1 MNAQVLESV
10 GNITYKDVP
19 KPMLSFGDVLVEVK
33 AAGICGSDI
42 PRIYTNGAHNMP
54 LIPGHEFA
62 GQVVCAPGV
71 GARWMGKRVGVFPL
85 IPCRKCPQCLEKKYE
100 MCNHYDYL
108 GSRSDGAYA
117 EFVKVPRWN
126 LIELPDNVSFEVAAM
141 LEPMA
146 VALHAIRQT
155 GLDIHFSPKNQ
166 PAPAQPENSSANS
179 ENTISLGSSNDF
191 VSLQNVDK
199 QNTKNDKIADITV
212 NSAKESN
219 FTEIDHPKALVIGL
233 GTIGLFVCMHLSAM
247 GIDVYAIGNKDYQKD
262 QAISIGLPKDHIR
275 IGKDIESN
283 TAWLYE
289 RTDGMYA
296 DLVFECVGRQETL
309 VEAIES
315 AKPAGT
321 VVTVG
326 NPFSDMTLPRDTY
339 WKILR
344 RQLTLSGTWNSS
356 FTHEDSDDWNTVIRM
371 LAEGPIHPENLI
383 SHRFPL
389 EDLTKGLEIM
399 RDKTEPYTKVMITN
413 E

>member
-42 PRIYTNGAHNMP
+42 PRIYTNGAHSMP

-117 EFVKVPRWN
+117 EYVKVPRWN

-155 GLDIHFSPKNQ
+155 GLDIN
-166 PAPAQPENSSANS
+166 PADGQGQSIA
-179 ENTISLGSSNDF
+179 SLE
-191 VSLQNVDK
+191 NVDNK
-199 QNTKNDKIADITV
+199 ENADTP
-212 NSAKESN
+212 N
-219 FTEIDHPKALVIGL
+219 FTDVHQPKALVIGL

-247 GIDVYAIGNKDYQKD
+247 GIETYAIGNKDYQKD
-262 QAISIGLPKDHIR
+262 QALSIGLDEDHIK
-275 IGKDIESN
+275 IGKDVEAN
-283 TAWLYE
+283 TSWIYE
-289 RTDGMYA
+289 RTDGNYA
-296 DLVFECVGRQETL
+296 DFVFECVGRQETL
-309 VEAIES
+309 VEALES

-344 RQLTLSGTWNSS
+344 SQLTLSGTWNSS
-356 FTHEDSDDWNTVIRM
+356 FTHEDHDDWNTVIRM
-371 LAEGPIHPENLI
+371 LSEGLIHPENII

>member
-33 AAGICGSDI
+33 AVGICGSDI
-42 PRIYTNGAHNMP
+42 PRIYTNGAHSMP

-85 IPCRKCPQCLEKKYE
+85 IPCHKCPQCLEKKYE

-155 GLDIHFSPKNQ
+155 GLDIHFSPENQ
-166 PAPAQPENSSANS
+166 PAAAQQENLSANS

-191 VSLQNVDK
+191 VSLQNVDE
-199 QNTKNDKIADITV
+199 QNIKNDKIADITV

-247 GIDVYAIGNKDYQKD
+247 GIDVYAIGNKDYQKN
-262 QAISIGLPKDHIR
+262 QAISIGLPQDHIR

-289 RTDGMYA
+289 RTDGANA
-296 DLVFECVGRQETL
+296 DVVFECVGRQETL
-309 VEAIES
+309 VEAIEA

-344 RQLTLSGTWNSS
+344 SQLTLSGTWNSS

-371 LAEGPIHPENLI
+371 LSEGLIHPENLI

-399 RDKTEPYTKVMITN
+399 RDKTEPYTKVMITM
-413 E
+413 

>member
-146 VALHAIRQT
+146 VALHAIRQA
-155 GLDIHFSPKNQ
+155 GLDIN
-166 PAPAQPENSSANS
+166 PAEEQGRS
-179 ENTISLGSSNDF
+179 I
-191 VSLQNVDK
+191 VSLENLDNK
-199 QNTKNDKIADITV
+199 ENADTP
-212 NSAKESN
+212 N
-219 FTEIDHPKALVIGL
+219 FTDVHQPKALVIGL

-247 GIDVYAIGNKDYQKD
+247 GIETYAIGNKDYQKD
-262 QAISIGLPKDHIR
+262 QALSIGLDEDHIK
-275 IGKDIESN
+275 IGKDVEAN
-283 TAWLYE
+283 TSWIYE
-289 RTDGMYA
+289 RTDGNYA
-296 DLVFECVGRQETL
+296 DFVFECVGRQETL
-309 VEAIES
+309 VEALES

-344 RQLTLSGTWNSS
+344 SQLTLCGTWNSS
-356 FTHEDSDDWNTVIRM
+356 FTHEDHDDWNTVIRM
-371 LAEGPIHPENLI
+371 LSEGLIHPENLI

>member
-146 VALHAIRQT
+146 VALHAIRQA
-155 GLDIHFSPKNQ
+155 GLDIN
-166 PAPAQPENSSANS
+166 PADGQGQSIASLENLDNK
-179 ENTISLGSSNDF
+179 EN
-191 VSLQNVDK
+191 
-199 QNTKNDKIADITV
+199 ADIP
-212 NSAKESN
+212 N
-219 FTEIDHPKALVIGL
+219 FTDVHHPKALVIGL

-247 GIDVYAIGNKDYQKD
+247 GIETYAIGNKDYQKD
-262 QAISIGLPKDHIR
+262 QAISIGLPDDHIR

-289 RTDGMYA
+289 RTDGANA
-296 DLVFECVGRQETL
+296 DVVFECVGRQETL
-309 VEAIES
+309 VEAIEA

-326 NPFSDMTLPRDTY
+326 NPFSDMILPRDTY

-344 RQLTLSGTWNSS
+344 SQLTLCGTWNSS
-356 FTHEDSDDWNTVIRM
+356 FTHEDHDDWNTVIRM
-371 LAEGPIHPENLI
+371 LSEGLIHPENLI

>member
-1 MNAQVLESV
+1 MHAQVLESV
-10 GNITYKDVP
+10 GNITYKEVP

-62 GQVVCAPGV
+62 GKVVCAPGV
-71 GARWMGKRVGVFPL
+71 GAKWMGKRVGVFPL
-85 IPCRKCPQCLEKKYE
+85 IPCHNCPQCLEKKYE
-100 MCNHYDYL
+100 MCKHYDYL

-117 EFVKVPRWN
+117 DFVKVPRWN
-126 LIELPDNVSFEVAAM
+126 LIELPDNVSYEVAAM

-146 VALHAIRQT
+146 VALHAIRQA
-155 GLDIHFSPKNQ
+155 GLDIN
-166 PAPAQPENSSANS
+166 PADGQGQSIA
-179 ENTISLGSSNDF
+179 SLE
-191 VSLQNVDK
+191 NVDNK
-199 QNTKNDKIADITV
+199 ENADTP
-212 NSAKESN
+212 N
-219 FTEIDHPKALVIGL
+219 FTDVHQPKALVIGL

-247 GIDVYAIGNKDYQKD
+247 GIETYAIGNKDYQKD
-262 QAISIGLPKDHIR
+262 QALSIGLDEEHIK
-275 IGKDIESN
+275 IGKDVEAN
-283 TAWLYE
+283 TSWIYE
-289 RTDGMYA
+289 RTDGNYA
-296 DLVFECVGRQETL
+296 DFVFECVGRQETL
-309 VEAIES
+309 VEALES

-344 RQLTLSGTWNSS
+344 SQLTLCGTWNSS
-356 FTHEDSDDWNTVIRM
+356 FTHEDHDDWNTVIRM
-371 LAEGPIHPENLI
+371 LSEGLIHPENLI

>member
-117 EFVKVPRWN
+117 DFVKVPRWN
-126 LIELPDNVSFEVAAM
+126 LIELPDNVSYEVAAM

-146 VALHAIRQT
+146 VALHAIRQA
-155 GLDIHFSPKNQ
+155 GLDIN
-166 PAPAQPENSSANS
+166 PADGQGQSIASLENIDNK
-179 ENTISLGSSNDF
+179 EN
-191 VSLQNVDK
+191 
-199 QNTKNDKIADITV
+199 ADTP
-212 NSAKESN
+212 N
-219 FTEIDHPKALVIGL
+219 FTDVQQPKALVIGL

-247 GIDVYAIGNKDYQKD
+247 GIETYAIGNRDYQKD
-262 QAISIGLPKDHIR
+262 QALSIGLDEDHIK
-275 IGKDIESN
+275 IGKDVEAN
-283 TAWLYE
+283 TSWIYE
-289 RTDGMYA
+289 RTDGNYA
-296 DLVFECVGRQETL
+296 DFVFECVGRQETL

-344 RQLTLSGTWNSS
+344 SQLTLCGTWNSS
-356 FTHEDSDDWNTVIRM
+356 FIHEDHDDWNTVIRM
-371 LAEGPIHPENLI
+371 LSEGLIHPENLI

>member
-117 EFVKVPRWN
+117 EYVKVPRWN

-146 VALHAIRQT
+146 VALHAIRQA
-155 GLDIHFSPKNQ
+155 GLDIN
-166 PAPAQPENSSANS
+166 PADGQGQSIA
-179 ENTISLGSSNDF
+179 SLE
-191 VSLQNVDK
+191 NVDNK
-199 QNTKNDKIADITV
+199 ENADTP
-212 NSAKESN
+212 N
-219 FTEIDHPKALVIGL
+219 FTDVHQPKALVIGL

-247 GIDVYAIGNKDYQKD
+247 GIETYAIGNKDYQKD
-262 QAISIGLPKDHIR
+262 QALSIGLDEDHIK
-275 IGKDIESN
+275 IGKDVEANNSWI
-283 TAWLYE
+283 YE
-289 RTDGMYA
+289 RTDGNYA
-296 DLVFECVGRQETL
+296 DFVFECVGRQETL
-309 VEAIES
+309 VEALES

-344 RQLTLSGTWNSS
+344 SQLTLCGTWNSS
-356 FTHEDSDDWNTVIRM
+356 FTHEDHDDWNTVIRM
-371 LAEGPIHPENLI
+371 LSEGLIHPENLI

>member
-1 MNAQVLESV
+1 MKAQVLESV

-126 LIELPDNVSFEVAAM
+126 LIELPDNVSYEVAAM

-146 VALHAIRQT
+146 VALHAIRQA
-155 GLDIHFSPKNQ
+155 GLDIN
-166 PAPAQPENSSANS
+166 PADGQGQSIA
-179 ENTISLGSSNDF
+179 SLE
-191 VSLQNVDK
+191 NVD
-199 QNTKNDKIADITV
+199 NIENADTP
-212 NSAKESN
+212 N
-219 FTEIDHPKALVIGL
+219 FTDVHQPKALVIGL

-247 GIDVYAIGNKDYQKD
+247 GIETYAIGNKDYQKD
-262 QAISIGLPKDHIR
+262 QALSIGLDEDHIK
-275 IGKDIESN
+275 IGKDVEAN
-283 TAWLYE
+283 TSWIYE
-289 RTDGMYA
+289 RTDGNYA
-296 DLVFECVGRQETL
+296 DFVFECVGRQETL
-309 VEAIES
+309 VEALES
-315 AKPAGT
+315 SKPAGT

-344 RQLTLSGTWNSS
+344 SQLTLSGTWNSS

-371 LAEGPIHPENLI
+371 LSEGLIHPENLI

>member
-1 MNAQVLESV
+1 MNAQVLENI

-19 KPMLSFGDVLVEVK
+19 KPMLGFGDVLVEVK

-71 GARWMGKRVGVFPL
+71 GAKWMGKRVGVFPL
-85 IPCRKCPQCLEKKYE
+85 IPCHKCPQCLEKKYE

-146 VALHAIRQT
+146 VALHAIRQA
-155 GLDIHFSPKNQ
+155 GLDIN
-166 PAPAQPENSSANS
+166 PADGKGQSIASLENLDNK
-179 ENTISLGSSNDF
+179 EN
-191 VSLQNVDK
+191 
-199 QNTKNDKIADITV
+199 ADTP
-212 NSAKESN
+212 N
-219 FTEIDHPKALVIGL
+219 FTDVHQPKALVIGL

-247 GIDVYAIGNKDYQKD
+247 GIETYAIGNKDYQKD
-262 QAISIGLPKDHIR
+262 QALSIGLDEDHIK
-275 IGKDIESN
+275 IGKDVEAN
-283 TAWLYE
+283 TSWIYE
-289 RTDGMYA
+289 RTDGNYA
-296 DLVFECVGRQETL
+296 DFVFECVGRQETL

-344 RQLTLSGTWNSS
+344 SQLTLCGTWNSS
-356 FTHEDSDDWNTVIRM
+356 FIHEDHDDWNTVIRM
-371 LAEGPIHPENLI
+371 LSEGLIHPENLI

-399 RDKTEPYTKVMITN
+399 RDKTEPYTKVMITM
-413 E
+413 